1 MSYTSTGLSENV
13 SNFIAY
19 LFGWVSGLALF
30 FVEKNNT
37 SIHFNAAQSMVLFGS
52 LTVLNLVL
60 PVIPALGP
68 LLMVLLAPVS
78 MILWLVL
85 MFMSLTG
92 NPPRLPVV
100 ANFADQIVSKY
111 YPVSRIEK

>member
-1 MSYTSTGLSENV
+1 MAYTSTGLSENL
-13 SNFIAY
+13 SHFLSY

-37 SIHFNAAQSMVLFGS
+37 SIHFHAAQSIVLFGS
-52 LTVLNLVL
+52 LTVLNIVL

-68 LLMVLLAPVS
+68 LLMGLLAPVS

-85 MFMSLTG
+85 MVMPLTFRA
-92 NPPRLPVV
+92 PFAV
-100 ANFADQIVSKY
+100 A
-111 YPVSRIEK
+111 